1 MKLIRF
7 KDRAGQV
14 HTGMPT
20 GPGRARLLRESPY
33 VSLAL
38 TDEEADVAHIM
49 APIDPINIIAIG
61 LNYQQHAAESGLA
74 VPDHPLVFAKFTS
87 SVIGPEQPIVLPADA
102 PEEVDYEA
110 LKKLATMTGGRTY
123 QAVDPNLAGFN
134 STAELEQFAGE
145 IARGMRVQYRI
156 GYAPTNKAKDGK
168 FRRLRVSV
176 TPPPGSTKLEV
187 WTKEGYHAPK
197 PAPAR

>member
-110 LKKLATMTGGRTY
+110 ELAVLIGK
-123 QAVDPNLAGFN
+123 
-134 STAELEQFAGE
+134 TARKVSEAEALDYVLGYTCANDVS
-145 IARGMRVQYRI
+145 ARDCQRVRDKQ
-156 GYAPTNKAKDGK
+156 
-168 FRRLRVSV
+168 
-176 TPPPGSTKLEV
+176 
-187 WTKEGYHAPK
+187 
-197 PAPAR
+197 